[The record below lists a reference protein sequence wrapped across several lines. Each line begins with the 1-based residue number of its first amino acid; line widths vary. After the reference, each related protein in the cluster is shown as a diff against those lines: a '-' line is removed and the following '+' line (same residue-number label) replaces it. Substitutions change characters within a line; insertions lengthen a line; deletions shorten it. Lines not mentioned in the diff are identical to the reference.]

1 MALARPLETP
11 GPEQRSPESGEKR
24 RPGLLSTI
32 VGEWRVV
39 RSISCERESVECQ
52 LANRED
58 VSENSPGLGNYLI
71 TILSP
76 FVNVMETPTLPSRF
90 LTLTP
95 PFPFTQQRED
105 QDKLIFGDKKNFQE
119 IKQEIPERKSGFRF
133 EHLATEFENRMEE
146 NDSGIGK
153 LSSQFV
159 KLTQLEP
166 FLVNDMS

>member
-1 MALARPLETP
+1 MCQVFSSSPLSHVLMAGPGRCSTGPASRDTETWA
-11 GPEQRSPESGEKR
+11 EERRVES
-24 RPGLLSTI
+24 PGLLSS
-32 VGEWRVV
+32 EWVV
-39 RSISCERESVECQ
+39 RSIRCEENQSSVRRQTEKTCRKT
-52 LANRED
+52 LR
-58 VSENSPGLGNYLI
+58 VLKNYLI

-76 FVNVMETPTLPSRF
+76 FVTVMETPTLPSRF

-153 LSSQFV
+153 LSSH
-159 KLTQLEP
+159 L
-166 FLVNDMS
+166 

>member
-1 MALARPLETP
+1 MRENQSSVSWPTEKTCRKTLRVLEH
-11 GPEQRSPESGEKR
+11 
-24 RPGLLSTI
+24 
-32 VGEWRVV
+32 
-39 RSISCERESVECQ
+39 
-52 LANRED
+52 
-58 VSENSPGLGNYLI
+58 YLI
-71 TILSP
+71 TILSL

>member
-1 MALARPLETP
+1 
-11 GPEQRSPESGEKR
+11 
-24 RPGLLSTI
+24 
-32 VGEWRVV
+32 
-39 RSISCERESVECQ
+39 
-52 LANRED
+52 
-58 VSENSPGLGNYLI
+58 
-71 TILSP
+71 
-76 FVNVMETPTLPSRF
+76 METPTFPSRF

-133 EHLATEFENRMEE
+133 EHLATEFENRMDE

-153 LSSQFV
+153 LSIPICRTNIS
-159 KLTQLEP
+159 LEP